1 MQSYGRQNEIS
12 IFFRKLEYFTI
23 FAIILRKHSKIIF
36 YFLAKTENYSMS
48 PSILDET
55 DLKLL
60 RLLQEDARLTT
71 KQLAARVNLS
81 TTPVFERLKRLE
93 RDGYILKYVA
103 VLDAEK
109 LNLGF
114 EVFCSVKL
122 KQMSRDVAMNFV
134 QVIKDIPQVTECYN
148 ISGEFDYLLKIHAPD
163 MKYYNEFVINVLGT
177 VDSIGSIQSSF
188 VMNEIKHTWGLNL

>member
-1 MQSYGRQNEIS
+1 MENIP
-12 IFFRKLEYFTI
+12 I
-23 FAIILRKHSKIIF
+23 FALLNRINRIKQALIREQIEK
-36 YFLAKTENYSMS
+36 YSMN
-48 PSILDET
+48 PSLLDET

-93 RDGYILKYVA
+93 RDGRS
-103 VLDAEK
+103 EEH
-109 LNLGF
+109 NLGF

-134 QVIKDIPQVTECYN
+134 QVIRDIPQVTECYN

-163 MKYYNEFVINVLGT
+163 MKYYNEFIINVLGT